1 MQYQTNYE
9 LHEFDE
15 LSENFAAMAANEYE
29 LLCCTRKDANRVLLI
44 RENSD
49 ACVPNSEN
57 TFVSLTSLNLRFR
70 VIRS

>member
-1 MQYQTNYE
+1 MQYQKNYE

-15 LSENFAAMAANEYE
+15 LSETFAAKAANEYE
-29 LLCCTRKDANRVLLI
+29 LFRCACKDTNRILLI

-57 TFVSLTSLNLRFR
+57 TFVSF
-70 VIRS
+70 V